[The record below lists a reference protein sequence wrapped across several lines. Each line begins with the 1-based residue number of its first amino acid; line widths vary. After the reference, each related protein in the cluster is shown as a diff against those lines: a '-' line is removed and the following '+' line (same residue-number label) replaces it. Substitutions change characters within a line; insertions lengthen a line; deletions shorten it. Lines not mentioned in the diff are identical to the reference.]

1 MKKVFLLIAVVVL
14 GFAATKANAQQ
25 QPVRFGIRAGVNL
38 ADWQGET
45 MNSAQSLLDLTAGSV
60 SSSLREGFH
69 VGGYV
74 SIPVAPGF
82 EIEPGLQY
90 SQKGTKL
97 TGTIPVEG
105 LDFLNANVTVTNKAE
120 YIDLPVLAKV
130 YLGEGFNIYA
140 GPQVSY
146 LVSNKVQTKAGALG
160 FNALNRE
167 LDAESGF
174 REVDFAVSGGLGYRF
189 TNGFNLSAGYDL
201 GLSPIDANGNFET
214 YNRVVKASIGY
225 TF

>member
-1 MKKVFLLIAVVVL
+1 MKKLFLLIAIVVL
-14 GFAATKANAQQ
+14 GFATTKVNAQQ
-25 QPVRFGIRAGVNL
+25 QPVHFGIRAGVNL

-45 MNSAQSLLDLTAGSV
+45 MNSAQGLIGLSEGSV
-60 SSSLREGFH
+60 SSSMREGFH

-97 TGTIPVEG
+97 TGKMPVDG
-105 LDFLNANVTVTNKAE
+105 LDFLNANVTITNKAE
-120 YIDLPVLAKV
+120 YIDLPVLARLYV
-130 YLGEGFNIYA
+130 GNGFNIYA
-140 GPQVSY
+140 GPQISY
-146 LVSNKVQTKAGALG
+146 LVSNKVEAKAGALG
-160 FNALNRE
+160 FNALNQE
-167 LDAESGF
+167 FDMNSGF

-189 TNGFNLSAGYDL
+189 TNGFNVSAGYDL
-201 GLSPIDANGNFET
+201 GLSPIDANGSFET

-225 TF
+225 SF